1 MRSGCQ
7 RRLGIA
13 APRVVGSGSG
23 LLRPASLLE
32 DVVDTRIERL
42 VISRYSH
49 RLGRVEDL
57 ERQAFL
63 AVQQFDAAIGMD
75 HHGHRFFPQ
84 RIARLAVRLQDVA
97 LPVERQHQI
106 LGELALVM
114 NRADPR
120 QPEGV
125 ARVGDMGIA
134 LVFRHDGKAA
144 VMAGQIAAQE
154 GIRRRQVVDAGKS

>member
-106 LGELALVM
+106 LGELAFVM
-114 NRADPR
+114 NHADPR
-120 QPEGV
+120 EFEGI
-125 ARVGDMGIA
+125 ARVGEMGVC
-134 LVFRHDGKAA
+134 LGFGQDGE
-144 VMAGQIAAQE
+144 AGIVVSQIA
-154 GIRRRQVVDAGKS
+154 R